1 MERARVVRRGN
12 GCGRGGNGQG
22 MTFEDIVNLNNF
34 GFLPMCNGEAEDVSK
49 KGCRNCSSLSKDHL
63 ALGWRLN

>member
-1 MERARVVRRGN
+1 MERGRVVRRGS

-34 GFLPMCNGEAEDVSK
+34 GFLLMFNGEAEDVSK
-49 KGCRNCSSLSKDHL
+49 KGHRNYSSLFKDHL